1 MYVFS
6 LAMVLAFGI
15 CLCDSVGPPLGI
27 HKTSLLLFFFY
38 WDSRFITVINGIFPH
53 CCCAEDELV
62 GHVLDDCSGYLADML
77 LSLARKGG

>member
-1 MYVFS
+1 MI
-6 LAMVLAFGI
+6 VLDHLWVYI
-15 CLCDSVGPPLGI
+15 RLPSCC
-27 HKTSLLLFFFY
+27 FFFY